1 MHEQDFNKV
10 TLAVSSDNNEKNN
23 NEVQLVLFSY
33 FVLELIWLPEYS
45 ESPPTEFWIARQK
58 ENIKSKESHDSR

>member
-1 MHEQDFNKV
+1 MHEQDFNKL

-45 ESPPTEFWIARQK
+45 ESPPTEF
-58 ENIKSKESHDSR
+58 